1 MLCFPISSQK
11 APGRTLATFRNGK
24 MPLHHLENGMGN
36 AKEFRNG
43 QEDAKREQNCCC
55 FSTEA

>member
-1 MLCFPISSQK
+1 
-11 APGRTLATFRNGK
+11 